1 MHEAQAETSSAK
13 SIFVP
18 FGNKKK
24 QIPTSLKLFVLQQ
37 AKLHIFA
44 L

>member
-1 MHEAQAETSSAK
+1 MHEAQAETSNAK
-13 SIFVP
+13 SILVP
-18 FGNKKK
+18 SGSERK